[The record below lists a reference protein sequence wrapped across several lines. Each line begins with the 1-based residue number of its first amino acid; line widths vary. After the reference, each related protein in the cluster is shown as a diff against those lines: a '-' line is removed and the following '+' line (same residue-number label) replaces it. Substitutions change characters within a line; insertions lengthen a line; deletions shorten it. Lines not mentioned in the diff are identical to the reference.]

1 MNREQVH
8 IYKNYFADQ
17 MGYLSSHLG
26 QEFPHSASTA
36 FQHRKLIDRCFFSN
50 SVEEIMANL
59 KKESHPFAKECLKAM
74 ERNSMLSM
82 KLALQ
87 MLRKATNMDYRKAME
102 MELHV
107 AFNKI

>member
-1 MNREQVH
+1 M
-8 IYKNYFADQ
+8 
-17 MGYLSSHLG
+17 
-26 QEFPHSASTA
+26 
-36 FQHRKLIDRCFFSN
+36 IDRCFYSN
-50 SVEEIMANL
+50 SVEQIMENL
-59 KKESHPFAKECLKAM
+59 RKESHPFANRCLKAM

-82 KLALQ
+82 KLALL